1 MALRYLVR
9 LLLLSLGVA
18 LATYGAIDWHFQG
31 LSLRGFWLYDNGW
44 RPHPV
49 HLIVIGL
56 TLMPLALW
64 DIFVMEA
71 LRGMHTAEAVVEGS
85 AGEGEGNSEGRK
97 NRFERHVGDA
107 SEES

>member
-9 LLLLSLGVA
+9 LLLLSVGVA
-18 LATYGAIDWHFQG
+18 LVTYGVIAWHFEG

-49 HLIVIGL
+49 HLLVVGL

-71 LRGMHTAEAVVEGS
+71 RRGLRIAESAAVDGAS
-85 AGEGEGNSEGRK
+85 A
-97 NRFERHVGDA
+97 A
-107 SEES
+107 SDQP